1 MLHYIEN
8 CVKYHLVSFGPNQ
21 RSSTNDSSLCVFQT
35 WEDLCKIP
43 ESPPMMPLAGFGRNY
58 SVDLCGS
65 QQPGVAL
72 ETTKERG
79 VALVTDEMRG
89 YPDKN
94 TTGTHLARPRCPLS
108 DR

>member
-1 MLHYIEN
+1 MDI
-8 CVKYHLVSFGPNQ
+8 
-21 RSSTNDSSLCVFQT
+21 
-35 WEDLCKIP
+35 
-43 ESPPMMPLAGFGRNY
+43 
-58 SVDLCGS
+58 CGS

-79 VALVTDEMRG
+79 VALATDEMRG

-94 TTGTHLARPRCPLS
+94 ATGTHLARPHCAFS

>member
-1 MLHYIEN
+1 
-8 CVKYHLVSFGPNQ
+8 
-21 RSSTNDSSLCVFQT
+21 
-35 WEDLCKIP
+35 
-43 ESPPMMPLAGFGRNY
+43 MPLAGFGRNY
-58 SVDLCGS
+58 LVDICGS

-79 VALVTDEMRG
+79 VALATDEMRG

-94 TTGTHLARPRCPLS
+94 TTGTHLARPRCPFS